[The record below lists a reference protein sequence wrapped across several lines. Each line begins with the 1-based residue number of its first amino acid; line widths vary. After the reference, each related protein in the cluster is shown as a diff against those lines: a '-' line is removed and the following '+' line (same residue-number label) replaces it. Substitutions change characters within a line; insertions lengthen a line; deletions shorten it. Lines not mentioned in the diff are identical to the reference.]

1 MAFSDREYILKIE
14 HLSNLKTSN
23 KIFLGIIIFFV
34 LYLLSRM
41 I

>member
-1 MAFSDREYILKIE
+1 MAVSNREHILKIE
-14 HLSNLKTSN
+14 HLSNLKSSN
-23 KIFLGIIIFFV
+23 NVFLGLIIFFV

>member
-1 MAFSDREYILKIE
+1 MTYSGREYILKTE
-14 HLSNLKTSN
+14 HLSHLKSSN